1 MPKIKCAIF
10 ISDVGFGHMVR
21 QRQIILELI
30 KQFKNISITV
40 FHSKNLKVLKK
51 SFGNKIKYVKNFNNI
66 FLYKKDL
73 EGIKKIISDCENY
86 TKEKI
91 IELIQIQEKLN
102 K

>member
-1 MPKIKCAIF
+1 M
-10 ISDVGFGHMVR
+10 
-21 QRQIILELI
+21 IIEEINPFKRVLMQKLSLLLI
-30 KQFKNISITV
+30 VNS
-40 FHSKNLKVLKK
+40 
-51 SFGNKIKYVKNFNNI
+51 NNI